1 MVADGEAVVKDI
13 GGKLQ
18 VASGEWRVAG
28 GGWRVNRRQ
37 KTEEEG
43 LGGRQV

>member
-18 VASGEWRVAG
+18 VASG
-28 GGWRVNRRQ
+28 GWRVNRRQ